1 MEERDYFFDT
11 LAEYQWA
18 RDAAGLMPR
27 TIDQLI
33 KPVIELC
40 EFYDAVP
47 WRLAP
52 KHLDQ
57 YFAGAGK
64 RARSTVRAKINKIDG
79 YFAFLEQRY
88 ACEIAR
94 RFGAAV
100 ESPVDPFN
108 RPRHRGDFGLRIPP
122 SQRAMKES
130 FAAWRDAL
138 PSARKEAVACRD

>member
-1 MEERDYFFDT
+1 MQSGGRVHAAGATVGLYRARGGEDYFFDT

-18 RDAAGLMPR
+18 RDAAGLMPQ

-40 EFYDAVP
+40 EFYDVVP

-57 YFAGAGK
+57 YLAGAGK

-79 YFAFLEQRY
+79 YFAFVWTR
-88 ACEIAR
+88 
-94 RFGAAV
+94 
-100 ESPVDPFN
+100 
-108 RPRHRGDFGLRIPP
+108 
-122 SQRAMKES
+122 
-130 FAAWRDAL
+130 
-138 PSARKEAVACRD
+138 